1 MMEQCPQFSTFQC
14 T

>member
-1 MMEQCPQFSTFQC
+1 MEQYPQFSTFQY